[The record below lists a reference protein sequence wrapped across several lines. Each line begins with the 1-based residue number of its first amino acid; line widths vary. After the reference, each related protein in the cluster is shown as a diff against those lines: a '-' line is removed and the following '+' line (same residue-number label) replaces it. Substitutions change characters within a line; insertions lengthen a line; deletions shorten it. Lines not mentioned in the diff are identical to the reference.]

1 MNRGHVF
8 VFSFF
13 FQINNAQPH
22 RKWLRIYSC
31 PKAIEEKGTVLVKS
45 RKKKVLPHHL
55 REKPLLERLFA
66 SLQTFPGICDI
77 L

>member
-1 MNRGHVF
+1 MVAHLFVPQGHRRERYCACEVT
-8 VFSFF
+8 
-13 FQINNAQPH
+13 
-22 RKWLRIYSC
+22 K
-31 PKAIEEKGTVLVKS
+31 
-45 RKKKVLPHHL
+45 KKKVLPHHL